1 MAQYPSPLTEPD
13 NELPSSQAS
22 TTLDGYPRVFKDPVH
37 DYVELPATLSCIVDT
52 PQFQR
57 LRELK
62 QLGSAYYV
70 FPGAAHNRFEHCLGE
85 FTFSR
90 RMVEG
95 LRNRQ
100 PELGIDDRDVKCVIT
115 AGLCH
120 DLGHG
125 PFSHVWDNK
134 FIPAVSPGTKWTHE
148 MGSEMMFDAICADYD
163 VNLSMDEQNFI
174 KDLIRGRPKLSIG
187 RVPQEKPFLFEIVAN
202 NRNGI
207 DVDKFDYIQR
217 DTHAV
222 GNKMNDVTS
231 RLIRSARVINNEI
244 CYADKDWYMVS
255 QLFESRFALHKMIYN
270 HKSCKSIELMIID
283 ALVLADPFMQLA
295 DKIHNAEE
303 YLYLNDSVLLD
314 IERSKA
320 PELEKSR
327 EIIHRIR
334 TRQLYKEVDM
344 YMFAVEHRDTLK
356 QLTPEKAAEVVKTIE
371 MPEGADADLAAE
383 DVAIDMTL
391 IHLGM
396 KDKRP
401 VDLVKFYGKRNPNGK
416 AAPENASHVF
426 SQSSQELCLRIFTRN
441 PDKFGIVQTACRE
454 VLKQLFSS
462 ERDGS
467 LEAPSTPKMSPAKS
481 LEGCPNSAARDDSRK
496 SSQGRSVSTPF
507 AHNPFTTVPPNYR
520 ETGSPQFQG
529 ALNGK
534 RNRGGSGLDELA
546 MASKDASHSNLRGF
560 FGPQNGAKPAK
571 KKTQILIS
579 DDEDDEPPT
588 KSPSKPVSKPAPLN
602 TSEPSRSPSP
612 VRNRSIA
619 KRKSKVLMSSDEE
632 DNVRAAFKKAALSV
646 PSKELDSVSETSS
659 GQAKPLAGM
668 AVVFTGDFEWERERL
683 VDATTKNGGEVL
695 KQPGSTMSFIVIG
708 KNISQSKLQAI
719 EKKKLKTKT
728 EKEFMELIK
737 PKPVRVVEKPT
748 PVAKSPPKKTVA
760 SRNRKSSPAEEDD
773 EDLAPKPA
781 LKTKKAA
788 PVKKRASSPAATD
801 DDVPAKPAA
810 KKGGWNR
817 PTGDNKFDEAMA
829 AAKAAKASG
838 PIALGSKEV
847 PNGHPNALA
856 GLTFVFT
863 GELSSFSR
871 EEAQDLAKRFGGR
884 VTGQASG
891 KTSYVVVGEGAG
903 PGKMKKVA
911 SLGVKTLDEDGF
923 LNLIG
928 TREGKLDAKAQ
939 EKQKQEEEKIKQAA
953 RDMERR
959 EREAAK
965 DAKKAQDAGN
975 TRPAPPPPT
984 AQLWTTKYAP
994 QNLKEICG
1002 NKALVDKL
1010 QLWLHEWQASAKAG
1024 FKKPG
1029 KNGMNTSRAVLLAGP
1044 PGIGK
1049 TTSAHLVAKAE
1060 GYTPIELNASDTRS
1074 KKLIEVSASTLSIRD
1089 MAEIAVKNSANIN
1102 NTSLDGWMA
1111 GQDSSNVAGIEI
1123 TDRTVLIMDEVDGMS
1138 AGDRGGVSALITLIK
1153 KTKVPII
1160 CIANDDKTPKLKS
1173 LVHSA
1178 FRLSFRKPEP
1188 QTVRSRIL
1196 TIAFK
1201 EKMKVPANV
1210 IDQLI
1215 AGTQSD
1221 IRQVLNMLSTW
1232 KLSHNTMDF
1241 DEGKELVR
1249 LNEKYSIKSPFEVT
1263 NQILGPYTFSAT
1275 SRHTLNDKIEMYF
1288 HDHSFVP
1295 LFIQENYLKTQ
1306 PAKTSK
1312 LSGKDAILEQLRLM
1326 DRAASSIS
1334 DGDLVDA
1341 MIHGTQQHWSL
1352 MPLHAVTSTVR
1363 PSSYLYGTGLG
1374 YGGPLAMSF
1383 PQYVAVLSKYT
1394 PSAHF
1399 TRWLGQNSKQGKL
1412 QRQLGD
1418 IQIRMRLKVSGN
1430 KAEIRQ
1436 SYIPALLPR
1445 LVRPLIDEGTNGV
1458 PSVIEI
1464 MDEYYLSKD
1473 EWDAMLE
1480 LGIGP
1485 NKPEELASKIS
1496 TATKTAFTRKY
1507 NSTDHP
1513 IAFHKPQEFGR
1524 PSTKIAAESAPDH
1537 EDVLE
1542 VDDEPEEEEEKQ
1554 PKGKGKAS
1562 EIEKDKLIKESKP
1575 KGAKGAAKGRKSTK
1589 D

>member
-1 MAQYPSPLTEPD
+1 MSQYPSPLTEPE

-22 TTLDGYPRVFKDPVH
+22 STLEGYPRVYKDPVH
-37 DYVELPATLSCIVDT
+37 DYVELPAALSCIVDT

-62 QLGSAYYV
+62 QLGAAYYV
-70 FPGAAHNRFEHCLGE
+70 FPGAAHNRFEHCLGVAHLA
-85 FTFSR
+85 R
-90 RMVEG
+90 KMVEG
-95 LRNRQ
+95 LRSRQ
-100 PELGIDDRDVKCVIT
+100 PELGIDDRDVKCVTI

-148 MGSEMMFDAICADYD
+148 MGSEMMFDAICANYD
-163 VNLSMDEQNFI
+163 VNLGTDEQNFI
-174 KDLIRGRPKLSIG
+174 KDLIRGRPRLSIG
-187 RVPQEKPFLFEIVAN
+187 RVPPEKPFLFEIVAN

-231 RLIRSARVINNEI
+231 RLIRSARVIDNEI

-270 HKSCKSIELMIID
+270 HKSGKSIELMIVD
-283 ALVLADPFMQLA
+283 ALVLADPFMHLA

-303 YLYLNDSVLLD
+303 YLHLNDSILLE

-327 EIIHRIR
+327 EIIQRIR
-334 TRQLYKEVDM
+334 TRQLYKQVDV

-356 QLTPEKAAEVVKTIE
+356 LLTPERAAEVAKTIA
-371 MPEGADADLAAE
+371 MPEGDDLELLAE
-383 DVAIDMTL
+383 DIAIDMTL

-401 VDLVKFYGKRNPNGK
+401 VDLVKFYGKRNPNVSSR

-426 SQSSQELCLRIFTRN
+426 SQSSQELCLRIFTRS

-454 VLKQLFSS
+454 VLKQLFPCES
-462 ERDGS
+462 DGS
-467 LEAPSTPKMSPAKS
+467 PKAPSTPKTSPTKS
-481 LEGCPNSAARDDSRK
+481 LDKSPNPIAREDIRK
-496 SSQGRSVSTPF
+496 SASTPF
-507 AHNPFTTVPPNYR
+507 THNPFTTVPPNYR
-520 ETGSPQFQG
+520 ESGSPQLQ
-529 ALNGK
+529 NGK
-534 RNRGGSGLDELA
+534 RNRGSGHNTPDLPDSKRLRPLPLNNQTARSTSFILYYISVPASPSRPWLQNKPPILIYEVSLDLKTEE
-546 MASKDASHSNLRGF
+546 NLL
-560 FGPQNGAKPAK
+560 K

-579 DDEDDEPPT
+579 DDEDDEISA
-588 KSPSKPVSKPAPLN
+588 KSPSTSISKPAPLN

-612 VRNRSIA
+612 IRDRSTA

-632 DNVRAAFKKAALSV
+632 DNVRTAFKKAAVSV
-646 PSKELDSVSETSS
+646 PSKESDSNAAKSN

-668 AVVFTGDFEWERERL
+668 AIVFTGDFEWERERL
-683 VDATTKNGGEVL
+683 VDATKKNGGEVL
-695 KQPGSTMSFIVIG
+695 KQPGPTMSFIVVG
-708 KNISQSKLQAI
+708 KNVSQSKLQAI
-719 EKKKLKTKT
+719 EKKKLRTKT
-728 EKEFMELIK
+728 EREFMELVK
-737 PKPVRVVEKPT
+737 PKPAPVVEKPT
-748 PVAKSPPKKTVA
+748 PIVKSPPKKASA
-760 SRNRKSSPAEEDD
+760 SRNRRSSPAEEDSD
-773 EDLAPKPA
+773 SEPKPPSKA
-781 LKTKKAA
+781 KKAV
-788 PVKKRASSPAATD
+788 PSKKRASSPVAAD

-817 PTGDNKFDEAMA
+817 PTGDEKFDTAMA

-838 PIALGSKEV
+838 PSAPGSKEV

-871 EEAQDLAKRFGGR
+871 DEAQDLAKRFGGR

-911 SLGVKTLDEDGF
+911 ALGIKTLDEDGF

-953 RDMERR
+953 QDMERR

-965 DAKKAQDAGN
+965 EAKKAQSASGA
-975 TRPAPPPPT
+975 RPAPPPPT

-1002 NKALVDKL
+1002 NKALIDKL

-1074 KKLIEVSASTLSIRD
+1074 KKLLE
-1089 MAEIAVKNSANIN
+1089 NSANIN

-1111 GQDSSNVAGIEI
+1111 GQGTSNVAGMEI
-1123 TDRTVLIMDEVDGMS
+1123 TDRSVLIMDEVDGMS
-1138 AGDRGGVSALITLIK
+1138 AGDRGGITALIALIK
-1153 KTKVPII
+1153 KTRVPII

-1173 LVHSA
+1173 LMHSA

-1188 QTVRSRIL
+1188 QAVRSRIL
-1196 TIAFK
+1196 TVAFK
-1201 EKMKVPANV
+1201 EKMKIPANV

-1232 KLSHNTMDF
+1232 KLSHDTMDF

-1249 LNEKYSIKSPFEVT
+1249 QNEKYSIKSPFEVT

-1288 HDHSFVP
+1288 HDHAFVP

-1306 PAKTSK
+1306 PARTSK
-1312 LSGKDAILEQLRLM
+1312 LSGKDATLEQLRLM

-1341 MIHGTQQHWSL
+1341 MIHGTQQHWTL

-1363 PSSYLYGTGLG
+1363 PSSFLYGTGLG
-1374 YGGPLAMSF
+1374 YGGPLAMTF
-1383 PQYVAVLSKYT
+1383 PQ
-1394 PSAHF
+1394 
-1399 TRWLGQNSKQGKL
+1399 WLGQNSKQGKL

-1445 LVRPLIDEGTNGV
+1445 LVRPLIDEGSSGIAR
-1458 PSVIEI
+1458 VIET

-1480 LGIGP
+1480 LGIGQHLRGSITRP
-1485 NKPEELASKIS
+1485 TTPLH
-1496 TATKTAFTRKY
+1496 FTSLR
-1507 NSTDHP
+1507 SLG
-1513 IAFHKPQEFGR
+1513 GR
-1524 PSTKIAAESAPDH
+1524 APKLQGEAPPDH

-1575 KGAKGAAKGRKSTK
+1575 KAAAKGATKGRKPSAK